1 MFPDTPVVFVVVE
14 GPSARVYLGVCGL
27 FCSFLFLVRVVR
39 VSSVFLSFQAGD
51 PTDVMYG
58 WCHKCRE
65 KFKDQYQALTG

>member
-1 MFPDTPVVFVVVE
+1 MND
-14 GPSARVYLGVCGL
+14 
-27 FCSFLFLVRVVR
+27 
-39 VSSVFLSFQAGD
+39 SFQAGD